1 MAIVVPYGDTQ
12 AHGSLA
18 CSITFRRFR
27 NKVVMEKKPYP
38 TQPNTPDQIAI
49 RNKFKQA
56 WKAYHKLSPW
66 TVEYLRQSAKQ
77 YGWSGANLFISQYMQ
92 DEVPSTIP
100 MNNMKEITDLSLPQ
114 PIAPDPDGI
123 KHEFDA
129 IIDTPHS
136 DITLAHIFDN
146 ENIYNPGIEATAYNR
161 SRLILSRTDPT
172 PIDIP
177 IDYPIILVWTDFNN
191 VERTNLIRLPALTL
205 QQSGS
210 PSDTPIANVKEI
222 VSANIQ
228 STIGATSKQIYF
240 EFWNVQTTTPPD
252 VLIGTINDNE
262 NVYRPE
268 MISPEAG
275 QFYIAIYTYNSTS
288 IFLTDG
294 YQITITYKDFSDVQH
309 DVDIIFPEMEIGPAP
324 TASNTPILDFNQFV
338 NGDILNTVGRYPA
351 HIFFYFKTAAQD
363 MTDINDMW
371 EIADNSNSP
380 SGAPS
385 SPPDYLYFVDVV
397 LNVAENITIP
407 FGYQIWS
414 EYLNQA
420 LGNSQVTISFPAFLP
435 KGVGISRFFIATD
448 GSVWADKDF
457 TEILHIP
464 GTPRETLF
472 IADDG
477 STYWDAAM
485 TNLAKSFVSI
495 DISFYI
501 ADDFSLYYDL
511 AMTNLASTPFF

>member
-27 NKVVMEKKPYP
+27 SKVVMEKKPYP
-38 TQPNTPDQIAI
+38 TQPNTPEQIAI

-66 TVEYLRQSAKQ
+66 TIEYLRQSAKQ

-100 MNNMKEITDLSLPQ
+100 MNSIKEITDLSLPT

-123 KHEFDA
+123 KHEFSA

-136 DITLAHIFDN
+136 VIDLADIFDN
-146 ENIYNPGIEATAYNR
+146 ENVYNPGIEAPPYTRGRLEVSR
-161 SRLILSRTDPT
+161 SDPT

-177 IDYPIILVWTDFNN
+177 ANYPIILVWTDFNN
-191 VERTNLIRLPALTL
+191 VERTNLIRLPAFTV
-205 QQSGS
+205 QPSGT
-210 PSDTPIANVKEI
+210 PSNTPIQNVKEI
-222 VSANIQ
+222 VSANIH
-228 STIGATSKQIYF
+228 STIGASPKHIYF
-240 EFWNVQTTTPPD
+240 EFWNKQTTTPPD

-275 QFYIAIYTYNSTS
+275 QFYVAMYTYNSSS

-294 YQITITYKDFSDVQH
+294 YQITITYKDFSDVPH
-309 DVDIIFPEMEIGPAP
+309 DVDIIFPEMQIGPAP
-324 TASNTPILDFNQFV
+324 TASNTPITDF
-338 NGDILNTVGRYPA
+338 LNDHNSQIISTVGRDPQ
-351 HIFFYFKTAAQD
+351 HIIFYFKTAAPD
-363 MTDINDMW
+363 LTDIHNVW
-371 EIADNSNSP
+371 QIADNANSDSHGVNSP
-380 SGAPS
+380 AN
-385 SPPDYLYFVDVV
+385 YIYFVDVV
-397 LNVAENITIP
+397 LNVADNITIP
-407 FGYQIWS
+407 FGYQILN
-414 EYLNQA
+414 EYLDHSFFDQ
-420 LGNSQVTISFPAFLP
+420 SVTISFPAFLP

-477 STYWDAAM
+477 TTYWDAAM
-485 TNLAKSFVSI
+485 TSIAKSHVTIAYF
-495 DISFYI
+495 FYI
-501 ADDFSLYYDL
+501 ASDFSLYYDM

>member
-12 AHGSLA
+12 AHGSIA
-18 CSITFRRFR
+18 CSLTFRRFR
-27 NKVVMEKKPYP
+27 SKVVMQKKPHP
-38 TQPNTPDQIAI
+38 TQPNTPGQIAS

-56 WKAYHKLSPW
+56 WKAYHQLSSW
-66 TVEYLRQSAKQ
+66 TVEYLRQAAIQ
-77 YGWSGANLFISQYMQ
+77 YGWSGANLFISQYML

-100 MNNMKEITDLSLPQ
+100 MNNMKEITDLSLPE

-123 KHEFDA
+123 KHNITA

-136 DITLAHIFDN
+136 EDTLAHIFDN
-146 ENIYNPGIEATAYNR
+146 ENVFYPGAGPPAYNR
-161 SRLILSRTDPT
+161 SRLVLSRTDPT

-177 IDYPIILVWTDFNN
+177 FNYPIILVWKDFND
-191 VERTNLIRLPALTL
+191 VERTNLVRLPAFTL
-205 QQSGS
+205 QQSGL

-222 VSANIQ
+222 VSANIHT
-228 STIGATSKQIYF
+228 TIGATSKQIYF

-275 QFYIAIYTYNSTS
+275 QFYIAIHTYNSTS

-309 DVDIIFPEMEIGPAP
+309 TVDIIFPEMEIGPAP
-324 TASNTPILDFNQFV
+324 VASNTPVLNFLNIH
-338 NGDILNTVGRYPA
+338 GADILNPVGRDPL
-351 HIFFYFKTAAQD
+351 HILFYFKTAAPD
-363 MTDINDMW
+363 MTDIHDVW
-371 EIADNSNSP
+371 EIPDNANSYSPGVNSP
-380 SGAPS
+380 NN
-385 SPPDYLYFVDVV
+385 YIYFVDVV
-397 LNVAENITIP
+397 LNVADNITIP
-407 FGYQIWS
+407 FGYQIYS
-414 EYLNQA
+414 HYLDPAFVDQF
-420 LGNSQVTISFPAFLP
+420 LTISFPAFLP

-464 GTPRETLF
+464 GTPREILY

-485 TNLAKSFVSI
+485 TDLAKAFVTVTTF
-495 DISFYI
+495 FYI